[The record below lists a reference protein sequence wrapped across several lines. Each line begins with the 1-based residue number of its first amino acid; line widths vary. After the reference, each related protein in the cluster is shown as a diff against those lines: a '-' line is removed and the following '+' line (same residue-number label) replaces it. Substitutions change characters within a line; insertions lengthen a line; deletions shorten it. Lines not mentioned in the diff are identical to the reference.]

1 MDEFAKKPK
10 RNDGNIIAGLILIVL
25 GILFLIMRYFP
36 ELDFRDLW
44 PYLLIIVGAFLL
56 FTGLKNK

>member
-56 FTGLKNK
+56 YTGLKNK